1 MLVAYRAANYYRPLR
16 SAPDP
21 SNRGRWRPPGMD
33 LPVQFMSLHPLGP
46 WAEMLRSGWREDA
59 RYDPS
64 TSRYRLWAFRIP
76 ETAERIT
83 FENAERFGFADS
95 ADLVADAH
103 DGCHRWVAER
113 FAGRSLPSTVR
124 VPSASLPGTE
134 NLIMFG
140 RSKEVGHVGEPC
152 DLTFETPTGL
162 FAEETLV
169 LPELIGLVHREG
181 SDTPHP
187 ALQAWQLGTTYRL
200 RDITSLPRLV

>member
-1 MLVAYRAANYYRPLR
+1 
-16 SAPDP
+16 
-21 SNRGRWRPPGMD
+21 
-33 LPVQFMSLHPLGP
+33 
-46 WAEMLRSGWREDA
+46 
-59 RYDPS
+59 
-64 TSRYRLWAFRIP
+64 
-76 ETAERIT
+76 
-83 FENAERFGFADS
+83 
-95 ADLVADAH
+95 
-103 DGCHRWVAER
+103 
-113 FAGRSLPSTVR
+113 
-124 VPSASLPGTE
+124 
-134 NLIMFG
+134 MFG